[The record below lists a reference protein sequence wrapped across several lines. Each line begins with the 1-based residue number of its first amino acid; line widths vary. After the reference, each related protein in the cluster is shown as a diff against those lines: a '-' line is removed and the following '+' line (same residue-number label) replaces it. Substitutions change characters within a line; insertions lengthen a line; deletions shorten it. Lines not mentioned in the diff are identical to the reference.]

1 MSYSANQA
9 HPASL
14 HDGLKPSAD
23 DTRVPDYLARHYWWA
38 YVHPR
43 GVKFF
48 DRTWILNLI
57 LLGQYRRLR
66 EAVLEEFEGVHAQN
80 LLQVS
85 CVYGDLS
92 CRLAR
97 RLAAA
102 GGRIDVVDVLPI
114 QLRNLRWKMPGRMPG
129 RLLHMDSASLGLPD
143 ASYDAVLIFFLLHEQ
158 PAEYRART
166 LGEAMRVL
174 RPGGKLV
181 IVDYAKAAWWNPLR
195 YLCRVI
201 FALFEPYAFELLSC
215 DFSAFLPPEMRFE
228 RHSYFG
234 GFYQKVVAWKAPAT
248 H

>member
-1 MSYSANQA
+1 MSLSAHQA

-14 HDGLKPSAD
+14 PEGLKPPAD
-23 DTRVPDYLARHYWWA
+23 DAHVPDYLARHYWWA

-48 DRTWILNLI
+48 DRAWLVNLI

-66 EAVLEEFEGVHAQN
+66 LAVLEEFEAVRGQS

-129 RLLHMDSASLGLPD
+129 RLLRMDSASLALPD
-143 ASYDAVLIFFLLHEQ
+143 ASYDAVLVFFLLHEQ
-158 PAEYRART
+158 PAEYRVRT

-174 RPGGKLV
+174 KPGGKLV
-181 IVDYAKAAWWNPLR
+181 VVDYAKAAWWNPLR
-195 YLCRVI
+195 YLWQVV
-201 FALFEPYAFELLSC
+201 FTLFEPFAIELVSC
-215 DFSAFLPPEMRFE
+215 DLSAFLPPGTRLE
-228 RHSYFG
+228 RQRYFG
-234 GFYQKVVAWKAPAT
+234 GFYQKVVVWKSCET
-248 H
+248 R